1 MPEEA
6 RNHCLRPR
14 HPGRLGLRDGRGFIE
29 SLLVLWLRRS
39 SWLIAREVLPDRMLF
54 VYPPGDYTNEYP
66 RMFPCDHYFT
76 IHPRQHR

>member
-1 MPEEA
+1 M
-6 RNHCLRPR
+6 
-14 HPGRLGLRDGRGFIE
+14 
-29 SLLVLWLRRS
+29 VLWLRRS